1 MATPVRLLPL
11 ALAAAC
17 LTAGAGAQSQRSPNI
32 VVIVA
37 DRADRYFAPLKWEKK
52 YVW

>member
-1 MATPVRLLPL
+1 MSLIAAVKIAERLQ
-11 ALAAAC
+11 AEVGRGC
-17 LTAGAGAQSQRSPNI
+17 V

-37 DRADRYFAPLKWEKK
+37 DRADRYFAPMKWDKK